1 MLSWTF
7 LIFFIES
14 SSSRSTHVPRRS
26 SGPLR
31 YPRALLPRKISD
43 ENSHPKVIQEI
54 HDLAGCPG
62 EICGTLS
69 GEAVTPL
76 LAGAPECAQQDMADK
91 IITIAKTQLQ
101 DQAVRDKLISLAK
114 QYRQAE
120 RNTFPDYTVSSEP
133 DRNSLYCQKA
143 PKNAELAGLFQKQSS
158 AADPKLFFDPKTNG
172 KSVLKGSDPRTQP
185 FGGATGQASAT
196 TPAKTDDGD
205 ADADVD
211 EDGGADGGGDT
222 DQESTAAGSSSGDG
236 KEASSASS
244 RDAAQIQRDRQLGI
258 TTPSSQASAAS
269 QNPDASKDASSQ
281 DASSQDD
288 SSQGASSQDDSSQD
302 DSSQDAAAQPA
313 QPKKASS
320 SKIKACRA
328 RRRMKF

>member
-1 MLSWTF
+1 
-7 LIFFIES
+7 
-14 SSSRSTHVPRRS
+14 
-26 SGPLR
+26 
-31 YPRALLPRKISD
+31 LPRKISD

-205 ADADVD
+205 GDADADVD
-211 EDGGADGGGDT
+211 EDGDADGGGDT

-269 QNPDASKDASSQ
+269 QNTDASKDASQ

-302 DSSQDAAAQPA
+302 ASSQDASSKNASSQDASSQDAAAQPA